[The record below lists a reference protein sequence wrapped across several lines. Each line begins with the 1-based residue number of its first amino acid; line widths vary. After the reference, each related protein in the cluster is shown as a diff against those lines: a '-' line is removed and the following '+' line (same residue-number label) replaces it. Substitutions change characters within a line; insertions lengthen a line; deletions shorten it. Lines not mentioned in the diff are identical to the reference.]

1 MASSTKLLGGG
12 GDDTFNIIGNLTGLT
27 INGEAGTNVVTGEVG
42 SNTTINVVGANS
54 GTVSLVKGVEQTITV
69 NGIDYTVSTQNDR
82 AELVYRLD
90 TSGLITF
97 PEPAVQSL

>member
-69 NGIDYTVSTQNDR
+69 NGIDYTVSTQMI
-82 AELVYRLD
+82 
-90 TSGLITF
+90 G
-97 PEPAVQSL
+97 QSLYINWTPQG